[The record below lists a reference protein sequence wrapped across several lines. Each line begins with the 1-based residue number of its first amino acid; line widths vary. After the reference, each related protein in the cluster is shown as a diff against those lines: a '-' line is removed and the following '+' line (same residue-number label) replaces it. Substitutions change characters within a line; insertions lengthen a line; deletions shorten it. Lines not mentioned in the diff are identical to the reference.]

1 MFEMRQ
7 HDWVCTQKTSL
18 EWYIWMYKIQ
28 VYKLSSSMCTVYCL
42 IVSQNLIIHVTMV
55 EIQLSTCIK
64 YFKRHMAGGFF
75 LHTVTVY
82 TI

>member
-1 MFEMRQ
+1 MTEYVPVHKKLVLSDIFE
-7 HDWVCTQKTSL
+7 CTK
-18 EWYIWMYKIQ
+18 YKS
-28 VYKLSSSMCTVYCL
+28 KLSSSMCTVYCL